1 MHPSLV
7 GRLQLD
13 AVLNGHSGCVNTIAW
28 NRAGSLLVSGSDDT
42 NVSSALPVLMP
53 AAAAAAVGCRP
64 ARRPRQQCS
73 LRGLHAIVVIA
84 LLRAF
89 GGLLTDQSPPPRVV
103 ARAPQINIWDY
114 CSRALLL
121 SAKSGHSQNVFCTKF
136 VPETGDAL
144 VASGAGDGEVRVNC
158 VSQLGRK
165 GAAAQSH
172 AVFGCHS
179 RRVKKLAVEEGNPY
193 LVWSASEDG
202 TLRQH
207 DLREPNFCSAPLSSH
222 EECRSILLDLRS
234 AAKRSL
240 LAPPKH
246 PLALKTCAL
255 SPTRPHHLLVGGSDA
270 FARLYDRRMLPGPGS
285 LSPSPEAPA
294 PVCYFAPAHLSNL
307 SRSSSLHLTHV
318 TFSPDG
324 REVLLSY
331 SGEHVYLMD
340 ANNLQDGDMLYTAAD
355 AAARCKV
362 APLSNGTSRSSLP
375 RAASGQLTGSRARIY
390 KDLEALF
397 ERAKLLMCSK
407 EDSSSRDYTL
417 AAALCT
423 EVLEEGGREAG
434 PGLQHDC
441 LCMRANAYRERN
453 WKNDLHMAVRDC
465 HMALKLDCQ
474 SPFAHRG
481 MALALE
487 QLGRNEEALHW
498 VVRAHQLDPLDPD
511 LCACLTEIRRK
522 AETGLA
528 ATRKRL
534 DVKKLSD
541 KSSGAKPG
549 NQPEAAQPS
558 QNSSASQLE
567 ATTDH
572 HGRQTEDEEQS
583 QGSASTEDLEE
594 DAEGGEEDEGEGGSE
609 LDLEIEVESA
619 EATSPRGG
627 GTEEGGRERGVP
639 RMSLRVRRRDRAT
652 GGEAASTSGRCAGV
666 QERRQGARRAPAGG
680 RQGPDDVKA
689 ERAVDMR
696 QRYVGHCNTGTDIK
710 QANFL
715 GDRGDFVASGSDDG
729 RWFIWEKKTGRL
741 VKMFLADGN
750 GALPARPHILTS
762 FLPTIKLVNCVQSHP
777 IDCVVAT
784 SGIDSTIKLW
794 SPHVSDAAERNEA
807 EMEPLARITGPHLPD
822 AVEMD
827 RVMAD
832 NQQRMRR
839 PRDLGLISTALTYNP
854 WPFYNGFEWLK
865 ALRVALI
872 GLTAPQAKNVHTLLM
887 RLHGLRV
894 TITSPL

>member
-42 NVSSALPVLMP
+42 N
-53 AAAAAAVGCRP
+53 
-64 ARRPRQQCS
+64 
-73 LRGLHAIVVIA
+73 
-84 LLRAF
+84 
-89 GGLLTDQSPPPRVV
+89 
-103 ARAPQINIWDY
+103 INIWDY

-158 VSQLGRK
+158 VSQLGGK

-172 AVFGCHS
+172 TVFGCHS

-246 PLALKTCAL
+246 TLALKTCAL

-294 PVCYFAPAHLSNL
+294 PVCYFAPAHLSSL

-390 KDLEALF
+390 EDLEALF
-397 ERAKLLMCSK
+397 ERAKMLMCSK
-407 EDSSSRDYTL
+407 GDSSSRDYTL

-434 PGLQHDC
+434 PGLRHDC

-465 HMALKLDCQ
+465 HMALKLDGQ
-474 SPFAHRG
+474 SPFAHLG

-487 QLGRNEEALHW
+487 QLGRDEEALQW
-498 VVRAHQLDPLDPD
+498 AVRAHQLDPSDPD
-511 LCACLTEIRRK
+511 LSACLTAIRRK
-522 AETGLA
+522 AET

-534 DVKKLSD
+534 DAKKPSD
-541 KSSGAKPG
+541 KSKDNGAKLG
-549 NQPEAAQPS
+549 SQPEAAQPS
-558 QNSSASQLE
+558 QSSSASQLE

-594 DAEGGEEDEGEGGSE
+594 DAEGGEEDEGKGGSE

-619 EATSPRGG
+619 EPTSPRGG
-627 GTEEGGRERGVP
+627 GTEEGGRERGIP
-639 RMSLRVRRRDRAT
+639 RMSLRVRRRNRAT
-652 GGEAASTSGRCAGV
+652 GGESASTSGRCSGV
-666 QERRQGARRAPAGG
+666 HESRQGGRRAAAAG
-680 RQGPDDVKA
+680 RQGPVDVKA
-689 ERAVDMR
+689 EPAVDMR

-710 QANFL
+710 QASFL

-741 VKMFLADGN
+741 VKMFLADDN
-750 GALPARPHILTS
+750 V
-762 FLPTIKLVNCVQSHP
+762 VNCVQSHP

-807 EMEPLARITGPHLPD
+807 EMEPLARVTGPHLPD

-839 PRDLGLISTALTYNP
+839 PRDLGLPMAL
-854 WPFYNGFEWLK
+854 LQR
-865 ALRVALI
+865 LRVAE
-872 GLTAPQAKNVHTLLM
+872 GLEGGTHRIECTP
-887 RLHGLRV
+887 
-894 TITSPL
+894 S